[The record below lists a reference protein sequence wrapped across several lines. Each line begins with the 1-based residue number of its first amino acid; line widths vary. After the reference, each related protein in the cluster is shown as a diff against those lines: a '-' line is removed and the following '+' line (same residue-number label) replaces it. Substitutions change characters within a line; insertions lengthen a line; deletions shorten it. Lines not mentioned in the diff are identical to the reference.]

1 MIMNNLA
8 KLFMYDI
15 RDKLWDEVLEEVTYQ
30 ITRDVDIIEIV
41 DKIDD
46 NVRMEIMEEI
56 WQQLTWRQQ
65 CHAVKRK
72 K

>member
-56 WQQLTWRQQ
+56 WRQLTWRKL